1 MEWKPYLNYKD
12 VMSFGVSEAR
22 AYKILEKA
30 MQKDVKEN
38 GETKPW
44 CDTEEAELVNNKVG
58 KRAPTDL
65 VLKALPHARKVFSKT
80 NKQKE
85 KDVLSR

>member
-12 VMSFGVSEAR
+12 VMNFGLSEAR
-22 AYKILEKA
+22 AYAALEKA
-30 MQKDVKEN
+30 MQMSVKEY
-38 GETKPW
+38 GVTKPW
-44 CDTEEAELVNNKVG
+44 CDTEEAELVNSKVG

-85 KDVLSR
+85 KDVNPD